1 MEDKQELTL
10 EKYGFQVK
18 KRNRARGA
26 VLLDTNEGPR
36 LMREY
41 DRIRGHF
48 AFENEI
54 KDRLAEHGMLL
65 TDRVIHNIEGNPV
78 TEWESGEK
86 YVVYQW
92 YYGDACD
99 FRSCEGLEKAAQN
112 LGQLH
117 QCLKGVSEEMIPIE
131 EDLSVRYERR
141 NRELKRVYR
150 FMKEK
155 KRKNEFELYALSCFE
170 EFYRKAEKAAACL
183 QKSVYWQQ
191 HGRETRD
198 VCHGEYNYHNLIFTK
213 KGVATT
219 NFEHA
224 RYGIQL
230 MDLAYFLR
238 KVMEKNDWQRE
249 KGMAV
254 LEGYGKEAAMEVSEY
269 EFLWII
275 LSYPV
280 KFWKLMSQYMNGK
293 KSWISD
299 KNMEKLVSAREK
311 EEAKDKFLRET
322 PNDHWS

>member
-10 EKYGFQVK
+10 EKYSFQVK

-41 DRIRGHF
+41 DRIQGHF

-54 KDRLAEHGMLL
+54 RDRLAGHGMLL
-65 TDRVIHNIEGNPV
+65 TDRVVYNIEGDPV

-86 YVVYQW
+86 YVVYEW

-99 FRSCEGLEKAAQN
+99 YRSCEGLGKAARN
-112 LGQLH
+112 LGELH
-117 QCLKGVSEEMIPIE
+117 RHLKGMSEKPVAIK
-131 EDLSVRYERR
+131 EDLSMRYERR

-155 KRKNEFELYALSCFE
+155 KRKNEFELYALSCFG
-170 EFYRKAEKAAACL
+170 EFYRKAERAASDL

-191 HGRETRD
+191 CGRETVD

-213 KGVATT
+213 RGVATT

-224 RYGIQL
+224 HYGIQL
-230 MDLAYFLR
+230 MDLAYFMR
-238 KVMEKNDWQRE
+238 KVMEKNGWQGE
-249 KGMAV
+249 KGKAV
-254 LEGYGKEAAMEVSEY
+254 LEGYAKEVEMTAREY
-269 EFLWII
+269 EFLWIV

-299 KNMEKLVSAREK
+299 KNMEKLISAREK
-311 EEAKDKFLRET
+311 EGAKDKFLCET
-322 PNDHWS
+322 PNDYWS

>member
-1 MEDKQELTL
+1 VEDKQELTL
-10 EKYGFQVK
+10 EKYSFQVK

-26 VLLDTNEGPR
+26 VLLDTSEGPR

-48 AFENEI
+48 EFENEVRE
-54 KDRLAEHGMLL
+54 RLAECGMTL
-65 TDRVIHNIEGNPV
+65 TDRVVHNIEGNPV

-86 YVVYQW
+86 FVVYQW

-99 FRSCEGLEKAAQN
+99 YRSCEGLQKAARN

-117 QCLKGVSEEMIPIE
+117 RQLSGMSEKAIPIE
-131 EDLSVRYERR
+131 EDLSMRYERR
-141 NRELKRVYR
+141 NRELKRVHR

-155 KRKNEFELYALSCFE
+155 KRKNEFELYALSCFDG
-170 EFYRKAEKAAACL
+170 FYQKAVKAAAYL

-191 HGRETRD
+191 HGKETRD

-213 KGVATT
+213 QGVATT

-224 RYGIQL
+224 HYGIQL
-230 MDLAYFLR
+230 MDLAYFMR

-254 LEGYGKEAAMEVSEY
+254 LEGYASEVSLGTQER

-311 EEAKDKFLRET
+311 EEAKDKFLGQT
-322 PNDHWS
+322 PNDYWS